1 MTTVEAGRW
10 IVMRS
15 RVSLA
20 GRVTA
25 SAGSIASGGA
35 LRLTA
40 ALNIDGQNETSL
52 PRAIR
57 RRYDTRIRPDGFY
70 FFVDL
75 PAGEYLLDGR
85 DERGNE
91 IEAREVSIPTASGSG
106 PLHVVTVDLRA
117 VTKPDTDAP
126 TSDHRPQ
133 EPRGEAGPVRRRP
146 RSRSLLAGA
155 VRG

>member
-1 MTTVEAGRW
+1 MTMVEAGRW
-10 IVMRS
+10 IVMRN
-15 RVSLA
+15 RVSLV
-20 GRVTA
+20 GRVIAVDGAIATGGLVRLATA
-25 SAGSIASGGA
+25 QAPNG
-35 LRLTA
+35 RDT
-40 ALNIDGQNETSL
+40 TS
-52 PRAIR
+52 PSRAIG

-70 FFVDL
+70 FFLDL

-106 PLHVVTVDLRA
+106 PLHVVTVDLSA